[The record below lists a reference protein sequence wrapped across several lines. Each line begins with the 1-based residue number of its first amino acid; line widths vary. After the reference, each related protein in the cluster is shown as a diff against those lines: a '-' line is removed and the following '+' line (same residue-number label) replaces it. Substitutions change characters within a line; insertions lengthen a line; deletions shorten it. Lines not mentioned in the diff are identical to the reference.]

1 MFSMGYAKSLLS
13 NDSFFLSGFEARQFI
28 ITQIF
33 EDCKRIESNDFNDLQ
48 NKLIFLFW
56 LTTGPTCAIVYV

>member
-1 MFSMGYAKSLLS
+1 MGYAKCLFL
-13 NDSFFLSGFEARQFI
+13 NDSFFCAGFKARQFI

-33 EDCKRIESNDFNDLQ
+33 EDCKRIESYDFNDLQ

-56 LTTGPTCAIVYV
+56 LTTGPTCAIVSI

>member
-1 MFSMGYAKSLLS
+1 MISMGYAKSLLS

-33 EDCKRIESNDFNDLQ
+33 EDCKRIESNDFKRL
-48 NKLIFLFW
+48 
-56 LTTGPTCAIVYV
+56 